1 MLTSHD
7 TVQGKQHKY
16 AINRLHNSCF
26 LSTDQEK
33 QLHTV
38 RNFPQSSH
46 LASVSAPVD
55 DPRVPQLPPDGR
67 GDPALHRDRIHT
79 LKCPKFFSNSKVT
92 RFHTLLNL
100 LILCHLEIQKK

>member
-79 LKCPKFFSNSKVT
+79 LKCPKFFQTPK
-92 RFHTLLNL
+92 
-100 LILCHLEIQKK
+100 